1 MAISIRRAKA
11 EDVTTIEA
19 LLDGAGVHSGGIVDN
34 IGRFLVVEE
43 ERDVDKRVVGTVG
56 LEVYE
61 QRYGVMRSLV
71 MQGDAWNARVGVE
84 LLRLFVAF
92 AETQG
97 IEELYLLTRSTDP
110 DLFIHMG
117 FSTASPDEIPPS
129 VAACQH
135 FWAYRNEQ
143 VVPMRK
149 TFKSTSYTHPTVDIV
164 DK

>member
-1 MAISIRRAKA
+1 MAISIRRAN
-11 EDVTTIEA
+11 EGDVTTIEA

-34 IGRFLVVEE
+34 IARFLVVEE

-61 QRYGVMRSLV
+61 ERYGVMRSLV
-71 MQGDAWNARVGVE
+71 MQGDAWNARIGVE

-97 IEELYLLTRSTDP
+97 IDELYLLTQSTAP

-117 FSTASPDEIPPS
+117 FSTAAPEEIPAA

-135 FWAYRNEQ
+135 FSAYRNEQ
-143 VVPMRK
+143 VIPMRK
-149 TFKSTSYTHPTVDIV
+149 TFKSTSYSHPPVDSV

>member
-1 MAISIRRAKA
+1 MAISIRRALA
-11 EDVTTIEA
+11 EDVATIGA

-34 IGRFLVVEE
+34 IERFLVVEE
-43 ERDVDKRVVGTVG
+43 EQGVDKRVVGTVG

-61 QRYGVMRSLV
+61 ERYGVMRSLV
-71 MQGDAWNARVGVE
+71 MQGNAWNASVGVE

-92 AETQG
+92 AQTQG
-97 IEELYLLTRSTDP
+97 IHELYLLTKSTAP

-117 FSTASPDEIPPS
+117 FSTVAPEEIPAV

-135 FWAYRNEQ
+135 FWAYRDEQ
-143 VVPMRK
+143 VIPMRK
-149 TFKSTSYTHPTVDIV
+149 VFPSTSYTHHPVDIV

>member
-1 MAISIRRAKA
+1 MAISIRRAN
-11 EDVTTIEA
+11 EGDVATIEA
-19 LLDGAGVHSGGIVDN
+19 LLDGAGVHNGGVVDN
-34 IGRFLVVEE
+34 IARFLVVEE

-61 QRYGVMRSLV
+61 ERYGVMRSLV
-71 MQGDAWNARVGVE
+71 MQGDAWNARIGVE

-97 IEELYLLTRSTDP
+97 IDELYLLTKSTGL

-117 FSTASPDEIPPS
+117 FSTVMPEAIPAA

-135 FWAYRNEQ
+135 FSAYRDEQ
-143 VVPMRK
+143 VIPMRK
-149 TFKSTSYTHPTVDIV
+149 TFTSTSYSHPPVDIV

>member
-11 EDVTTIEA
+11 EDVTTIQA
-19 LLDGAGVHSGGIVDN
+19 LIDGAGVHSGGIVDN

-43 ERDVDKRVVGTVG
+43 ERGVDKQVVGTVG

-61 QRYGVMRSLV
+61 GRYGVMRSLV
-71 MQGDAWNARVGVE
+71 MQGSAWNASVGAE

-92 AETQG
+92 AEMQG
-97 IEELYLLTRSTDP
+97 IDELYLLTKSTAP

-117 FSTASPDEIPPS
+117 FSTVAPDEIPTA

-135 FWAYRNEQ
+135 FWAYRDEQ
-143 VVPMRK
+143 VIPMRK
-149 TFKSTSYTHPTVDIV
+149 TFKSTSYAHPPVDIV

>member
-1 MAISIRRAKA
+1 MAISIRKA
-11 EDVTTIEA
+11 NEGDVATIEA

-34 IGRFLVVEE
+34 IARFLVVEE

-61 QRYGVMRSLV
+61 ERYGVMRSLV

-84 LLRLFVAF
+84 MLRLFVAF

-97 IEELYLLTRSTDP
+97 IEELYLLTKSTAP

-117 FSTASPDEIPPS
+117 FSTARPEEIPAS

-135 FWAYRNEQ
+135 FWAYRDEQ
-143 VVPMRK
+143 VIPMRK
-149 TFKSTSYTHPTVDIV
+149 TFKSTSYSHPIVDIV